1 MAYEDSWA
9 YPNYVGEL
17 FQIGQKKTPFLN
29 MIGGLSNG
37 GQISESFEF
46 PMIQSWALDAGAQPA
61 ITEAASVTG
70 QTETAYARAQT
81 KNTVQIFQEAI
92 NISYKKQST
101 MGNLSGLNLA
111 GGTNPV
117 ATEKDFQIMAH
128 LKQIAKDV
136 DYTFLNGVQQFST
149 GAAVAAKTGG
159 IASLVP
165 AANTVA
171 AGAAAIT
178 KTMID
183 TVLRKMADNG
193 AAFNTPVI
201 LCSMFQKQ
209 SISTLYAVAPT
220 DRNIGGV
227 NITMLETDATE
238 LGIVW
243 CPQIL
248 ASSLVIADIAYCS
261 PVFCPVPGK
270 GVLFYEDKPK
280 VGASE
285 GGQIYG
291 QIGLNVGDV
300 NNHGLISGLT
310 TS

>member
-46 PMIQSWALDAGAQPA
+46 PMIQSWELDAGAQPA
-61 ITEAASVTG
+61 ITEADSVTG
-70 QTETAYARAQT
+70 QTETAYSRAQT

-149 GAAVAAKTGG
+149 GTAVAAKTGG

-165 AANTVA
+165 AGNKVNA
-171 AGAAAIT
+171 ATTDIT
-178 KTMID
+178 KAMID
-183 TVLRKMADNG
+183 SMLRQMADNG
-193 AAFNTPVI
+193 AAFTTPVL
-201 LCSMFQKQ
+201 LCSMLQKQ
-209 SISTLYAVAPT
+209 RISDIYGYAPT
-220 DRNIGGV
+220 DRNVGGV
-227 NITMLETDATE
+227 NINMIESDATE
-238 LGIVW
+238 FGIVW
-243 CPQIL
+243 CPQL
-248 ASSLVIADIAYCS
+248 VSSTVVMADVAYCS

-270 GVLFYEDKPK
+270 GVLFYEDKSKP
-280 VGASE
+280 GASE

-300 NNHGLISGLT
+300 NNHGMIYGLST
-310 TS
+310 T